1 MQIKLKK
8 TIGRNESKNQQQHR
22 KMDKKD
28 RVTFSYVFFFIH
40 ETLCCSVFEL
50 VYKYELRY
58 QLRMYFRYAYI
69 EWNASIWTK
78 TKNVNK

>member
-1 MQIKLKK
+1 MQIKPKR

-28 RVTFSYVFFFIH
+28 RVTFSYVFFIH
-40 ETLCCSVFEL
+40 ETLWCSVFEL
-50 VYKYELRY
+50 VYEYELRY

-69 EWNASIWTK
+69 E
-78 TKNVNK
+78 